1 MAELS
6 TLPAPAAPAPVTPAV
21 APNASSVPSQA
32 SSVAPAVV
40 APAAPD
46 AAGAAVPAASEV
58 SAAAAAAPSVGPI
71 DADGTIVVP
80 SGTQAKVQELVKSG
94 KAADQIAFINSF
106 PENQRKAIESI
117 FTNQGDFKF
126 REDDA
131 PAPVVNPSAPATLAD
146 TFVPLTEEEYLKADP
161 RLQGYHDALV
171 ALQEEAKAPS
181 PEYVGLRGEVQ
192 QLLNDPVVKTRLDA
206 LSNGRPDIPPTL
218 LSFDQIFPSSAQ
230 DPNAPVTMESVFN
243 AIYKAKDDP
252 NALART
258 VHDVVMSAVQAASS
272 KTYNDGLAEG
282 TRRYEEIAQRQ
293 IESQR
298 VTDYWT
304 NSLDKIGHEIQ
315 ELSSDSPFFQ
325 RAADGSLATTQDG
338 KLVAN
343 EAHPALPFVKWL
355 QGQITSGALT
365 DAAIQKF
372 GLPKMYMIFKTEEAG
387 GPAKFIAQQAKS
399 LREMQLQNYRGKR
412 NAGLSQML
420 ASTMGS
426 TAQTGS
432 LSGNTVHG
440 VDLQKAFTDRSYGEA
455 ALRSLTPL
463 QRAEVSAAMTKYA
476 ATGEI

>member
-6 TLPAPAAPAPVTPAV
+6 TLPAPAAAAPATPAAAPNAASVQDQASAVAQTAATAV
-21 APNASSVPSQA
+21 AP
-32 SSVAPAVV
+32 
-40 APAAPD
+40 D
-46 AAGAAVPAASEV
+46 TAGSAVPAASEGSV
-58 SAAAAAAPSVGPI
+58 AAAPSVGPI

-106 PENQRKAIESI
+106 PENQRKAVESI

-131 PAPVVNPSAPATLAD
+131 PAPVPDSSVPATLAD

-325 RAADGSLATTQDG
+325 RAADGSLATTQEG

-343 EAHPALPFVKWL
+343 ETHPAFPFVKWL

-455 ALRSLTPL
+455 ALRSLTPV